1 MKENGRFQETVKFCF
16 LVAIGLLCSFGLFGQ
31 KAGFYVNQKYAQHL
45 ESNRTTGRAEVAFFA
60 LQMEQKDSSC
70 IQLKQYKSIDSTR
83 LIYANRFL
91 EEQYCWAS
99 NLGKYVAPCQ
109 RPKSEGLF
117 RHQHTEG
124 ENWLAFQA
132 DNQSLLLKRCG
143 WARAK
148 NQFVQADSSR
158 FFRK

>member
-1 MKENGRFQETVKFCF
+1 MKIKFYL
-16 LVAIGLLCSFGLFGQ
+16 LVSIGLLCSLGLTAQ

-60 LQMEQKDSSC
+60 LQIEQKDSSC
-70 IQLKQYKSIDSTR
+70 LKLKEFKSIDSTR
-83 LIYANRFL
+83 LIYANRFS
-91 EEQYCWAS
+91 EEQYCWQPS
-99 NLGKYVAPCQ
+99 LGKYIAPCK

-124 ENWLAFQA
+124 ENWLVFQV
-132 DNQSLLLKRCG
+132 DDQSLLLKRCG

-148 NQFVQADSSR
+148 NQFIQADSSR